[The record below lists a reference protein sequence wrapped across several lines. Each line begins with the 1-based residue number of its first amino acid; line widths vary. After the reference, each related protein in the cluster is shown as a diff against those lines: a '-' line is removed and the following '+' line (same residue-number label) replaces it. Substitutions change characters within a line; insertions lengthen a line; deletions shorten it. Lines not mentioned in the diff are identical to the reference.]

1 MKTTINSLLIAFALV
16 SSLST
21 LSQANPINR
30 PGKQAVAYATS
41 LYTAND
47 GRLVLSMEKQA
58 GNYLTV
64 RVNKANGK
72 TLLTQQVA
80 KRQTSAQ
87 VRFDLSQ
94 LPDGE
99 YTIEVSNGE
108 KVTTHQVSLNTASAT
123 PADAMTSR
131 QIALN

>member
-1 MKTTINSLLIAFALV
+1 MKTATKSLLIAFALLT
-16 SSLST
+16 SLST
-21 LSQANPINR
+21 LSQANSISR
-30 PGKQAVAYATS
+30 PGKQAVTYATS
-41 LYTAND
+41 LYTATD
-47 GRLVLSMEKQA
+47 GRLVLSLEKQA

-64 RVNKANGK
+64 RINKANGT

-94 LPDGE
+94 LPDGD

-108 KVTTHQVSLNTASAT
+108 KVTTHQVSLHTTSAT
-123 PADAMTSR
+123 PAEATSGR
-131 QIALN
+131 QIALD

>member
-1 MKTTINSLLIAFALV
+1 MKTTFNALLIAFTLV

-21 LSQANPINR
+21 LSQANPITR
-30 PGKQAVAYATS
+30 PGKQAVTYATS
-41 LYTAND
+41 LYTATD

-64 RVNKANGK
+64 CVNKANGT

-94 LPDGE
+94 LPDGD

-108 KVTTHQVSLNTASAT
+108 KTTTHQVSLHSASAT
-123 PADAMTSR
+123 PADATTSR

>member
-1 MKTTINSLLIAFALV
+1 MKTTLNSLLIAFALV

-21 LSQANPINR
+21 LSQANPIIR
-30 PGKQAVAYATS
+30 PGKQAVTYATS
-41 LYTAND
+41 LYTATD

-64 RVNKANGK
+64 RVNKANGT

-94 LPDGE
+94 LPDGD

-108 KVTTHQVSLNTASAT
+108 KVTTHQVSLHSASAT
-123 PADAMTSR
+123 PADATASR